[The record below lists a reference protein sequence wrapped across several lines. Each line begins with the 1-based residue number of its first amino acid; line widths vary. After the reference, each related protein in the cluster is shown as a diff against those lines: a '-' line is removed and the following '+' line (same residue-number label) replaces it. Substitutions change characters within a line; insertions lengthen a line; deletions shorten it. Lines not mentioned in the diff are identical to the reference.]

1 MKIINHHNKSGSL
14 PKFIHKEF
22 GSGKNEKP
30 EEKLYPCKV
39 FLGKKG
45 RALLI
50 PKDKK
55 IRIKPQ
61 GK

>member
-1 MKIINHHNKSGSL
+1 MNNKTQN
-14 PKFIHKEF
+14 K
-22 GSGKNEKP
+22 

-45 RALLI
+45 RALLM
-50 PKDKK
+50 PKNKK
-55 IRIKPQ
+55 VKFKPQ